1 MKKRCW
7 KRQPKERGCCSLSHH
22 LPKKIEQE
30 RKEVGEAS
38 GEGVIRRSEMCDDV
52 ESTKRFRPIAVQS
65 DACDGQVPSSSRVWS
80 CPCFMRC
87 CEERI

>member
-22 LPKKIEQE
+22 LPKKIEQT
-30 RKEVGEAS
+30 RKEVGEGS

-52 ESTKRFRPIAVQS
+52 ESTRRFRPIAVQS
-65 DACDGQVPSSSRVWS
+65 DACDGLVTIFISGLVLSLLHE
-80 CPCFMRC
+80 ML
-87 CEERI
+87 